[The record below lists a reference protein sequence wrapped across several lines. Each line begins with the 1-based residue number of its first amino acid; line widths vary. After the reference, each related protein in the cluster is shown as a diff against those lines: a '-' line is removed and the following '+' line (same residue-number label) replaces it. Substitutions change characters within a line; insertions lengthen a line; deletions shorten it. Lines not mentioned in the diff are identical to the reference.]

1 MTAIAQ
7 RRPRAPSGW
16 RASDWALV
24 GGVLA
29 IAAASAPLAAIAPML
44 GILAA
49 GGALLIVVTAVF
61 PVHAVVAYVGVT
73 PLIVGVDRGAVVPA
87 LRLNEVLLA
96 PVAIGLTV
104 AVLYRWHLASWRRP
118 VGFHRLDAIVL
129 ALTIT
134 GSVTPLLWM
143 YARGREI
150 TTEDLQFALILWKL
164 AALYTMVRLFIRTP
178 RAVRATC
185 AAVVASA
192 CAVGVI
198 GVLQTSGFGPVIA
211 LLSRF
216 VSSGEDGFDVLGG
229 RATSTVANPH
239 AYGDVL
245 VYAAVVAGAMAVVWA
260 RHRWTLAA
268 LAAVLAAGS
277 LASGSFST
285 VLALALAALLF
296 AVFTGTARW
305 LVATGIV
312 LAPLVYLVVQ
322 PVVLSRLDR
331 LDPDTGLPG
340 SWTDRYGRLDN
351 LETYFWPRLAE
362 DFNWLLGV
370 RPASRVPGEVR
381 EWVYIESGYTWALW
395 NGGLPLL
402 IAVLVLIGAVAGIGR
417 RLRSSTTPTLHGLGI
432 VLSVVPWV
440 LALLMLLDPHL
451 TIRGGAEFLFV
462 LIAMGATTDI
472 RTRAAPTRPT
482 ARARPVPAGGY
493 PGGTT

>member
-1 MTAIAQ
+1 MTAVAQ
-7 RRPRAPSGW
+7 RRPGAPSGW

-24 GGVLA
+24 GLVLA
-29 IAAASAPLAAIAPML
+29 IAAASAPLAAIAPTL

-49 GGALLIVVTAVF
+49 GGVLLIAVTAVF

-96 PVAIGLTV
+96 PVAIGLTL
-104 AVLYRWHLASWRRP
+104 AVLYRWHLAGWRRP

-129 ALTIT
+129 VITLT
-134 GSVTPLLWM
+134 GSVTTLLWM
-143 YARGREI
+143 YARGRAI
-150 TTEDLQFALILWKL
+150 TTEDLQFALTLWKL
-164 AALYTMVRLFIRTP
+164 AALYAMVRLFIRTP
-178 RAVRATC
+178 RTVRAIC
-185 AAVVASA
+185 VAVIASA

-198 GVLQTSGFGPVIA
+198 GVLQAAGFGPVLA

-216 VSSGEDGFDVLGG
+216 VSPGEDGFDVAGG

-245 VYAAVVAGAMAVVWA
+245 VYAAIVAAALAVVWA
-260 RHRWTLAA
+260 RHRWTLAVVA
-268 LAAVLAAGS
+268 GVLAAGS

-285 VLALALAALLF
+285 ALALALAVLLF

-312 LAPLVYLVVQ
+312 LAPLVYLIVQ
-322 PVVLSRLDR
+322 PVVQARLSRI
-331 LDPDTGLPG
+331 DPETGLPG

-351 LETYFWPRLAE
+351 LQTYFWPRLAE
-362 DFNWLLGV
+362 DWNWLLGV

-402 IAVLVLIGAVAGIGR
+402 AAILVLIVVVAGIGR
-417 RLRSSTTPTLHGLGI
+417 RLRSSTTPMLHGLGI
-432 VLSVVPWV
+432 VLSIVPWV

-451 TIRGGAEFLFV
+451 NIRGGAEFLFV
-462 LIAMGATTDI
+462 LIAVGATMDLLTPASPG
-472 RTRAAPTRPT
+472 RPTVRAPT
-482 ARARPVPAGGY
+482 VPAGGT